1 MIRASDIRAAAIL
14 IVDDQAANVR
24 LLQQA
29 LVADG
34 YLAVSSTTDP
44 RQVCELHRKH
54 RYDLILLDLEMPG
67 MDGFEVMAG
76 LGTLEENGYLSVLV
90 ISAGT
95 QYALRALKA
104 GAKDFISKPLDL
116 PEVLTRVSNM
126 LEVRLLQVETRRLYD
141 QVVAEQKAQKL
152 LEKALQ
158 EAKETAEAAN
168 RAKSIF
174 LATMSHEIRTP
185 MNGLLGLLELLSLT
199 KLDASQYTTLEV
211 ARESG
216 RSLQRIIDDILDFS
230 KIEAGKLEVRPV
242 AASIAEAV
250 VTVRD
255 LYSGVASSNGLQLLC
270 NIDPQIS
277 PALLV
282 DPLRLRQILNNL
294 VSNALKFTRK
304 GRVEIRADLR
314 GRDESV
320 ERIRFS
326 VSDTGIGITA
336 ENQALLFQP
345 FTQAIG
351 EASPGVT
358 GSGLGLTI
366 SQRLAQ
372 MMGGTI
378 EMTSAPGKGTS
389 MVLDLALRAAD
400 PQKLER
406 PEPLSTGAQLSA
418 TNRLRRVA
426 PDLAAAEA
434 DGTLLLLVDDH
445 PTNRSLLLRQV
456 NLLGYAAETA
466 VDGAEA
472 LAQWK
477 TGRFGAVITDCN
489 MPGLNG
495 YELTR
500 SIRALEAQSGG
511 SRAPIIA
518 WTANALGG
526 EAEICFAAGMDDYL
540 AKPVDLRD
548 LAKLLD
554 QWLPV
559 ELAGA
564 HCEEKKGRSPA

>member
-1 MIRASDIRAAAIL
+1 MIRRSDIRAATIL

-24 LLQQA
+24 LLEQA

-44 RQVCELHRKH
+44 REACELHRKH
-54 RYDLILLDLEMPG
+54 RYDLILLDLAMPG

-76 LGTLEENGYLSVLV
+76 LTTIEENGYLPVLE
-90 ISAGT
+90 ISAGAHH
-95 QYALRALKA
+95 QLRALKA

-406 PEPLSTGAQLSA
+406 PEPLSTGAQSSA

-518 WTANALGG
+518 CTANALGG